1 MSDIVERI
9 VDLVVQSRV
18 RSVSVTTP
26 GMRVT
31 VRTNRRGT
39 REVGAEAAA
48 WEPAV
53 RAAPAAAQPPPE
65 PVIIRSRLVGVFHH
79 LEPPVAIGQ
88 SVHAGETVGVIESM
102 RLPNDVR
109 AESDGLIADVLIEE
123 GTPVEFDQ
131 PLFVLSPAPS
141 SEAGV

>member
-26 GMRVT
+26 GIRVI
-31 VRTNRRGT
+31 VRTNRFGA
-39 REVGAEAAA
+39 REAGAEAAG
-48 WEPAV
+48 WEPSV
-53 RAAPAAAQPPPE
+53 QAAPTPE
-65 PVIIRSRLVGVFHH
+65 PPRPEPIIIRSRLVGVFHH
-79 LEPPVAIGQ
+79 LEPPVAVGQ

-109 AESDGLIADVLIEE
+109 AEGDGLIADVLIEE